1 MLELAD
7 GANVLSQIEHLY
19 DAALDGGL
27 FETVLDTVAQPLSG
41 AVVLLYG
48 QDTVRQNCNFLLHR
62 GLNVD
67 ALRSYMTGFVQ
78 RNVLFERQWAQ
89 MPGRIYQDYELLER
103 EAFVN
108 SRFYKDWLSWQGPY
122 ESATGIVLY
131 RSGMQQLVLEVRYPE
146 HKADILRQ
154 QVTRVLER
162 LAPHMMR
169 ATRIFHFR
177 HHHPMENQFI
187 NNILQL
193 LPFPV
198 VLVGRDARVQSMNA
212 RADVLARK
220 MEAIFLSADG
230 YLYAIDPA
238 DDVRLRSRIAELAQA
253 CRPSS
258 EIIVLKKH
266 DDSGHYFVSIM
277 TLEPS
282 PDMAGSPGYDHFGS
296 SDRRL
301 ALIIQDSAE
310 ALRLTHDALWR
321 IFGLTSAEAE
331 LASSLLNGRTI
342 GEYAAERAISKQ
354 TLRNQ
359 LASIMKKTDTSR
371 QSQLVA
377 LLTRL
382 AVSAVN

>member
-7 GANVLSQIEHLY
+7 SANVLAQIEHIY
-19 DAALDGGL
+19 DAALEGVL
-27 FETVLDTVAQPLSG
+27 FETVLDTVAQSFNG

-48 QDTVRQNCNFLLHR
+48 QDTVRQNCNFLMHR
-62 GLNVD
+62 GLNSD

-78 RNVLFERQWAQ
+78 RNSWFERQWAQ
-89 MPGRIYQDYELLER
+89 MPGRIYQDYELLDR
-103 EAFVN
+103 ETFVN

-122 ESATGIVLY
+122 EGATGMVLF
-131 RSGMQQLVLEVRYPE
+131 RSGTQQLVLEVRYPE
-146 HKADILRQ
+146 HKADSLRQ
-154 QVTRVLER
+154 EATRVLER
-162 LAPHMMR
+162 LAPHMVR
-169 ATRIFHFR
+169 AARIFHFR
-177 HHHPMENQFI
+177 QHHPMENQFI

-193 LPFPV
+193 LPFPI
-198 VLVGRDARVQSMNA
+198 VLVERDGRVQSMNS

-220 MEAIFLSADG
+220 MEAVFLSADG
-230 YLYAIDPA
+230 YLYAVDPA
-238 DDVRLRSRIAELAQA
+238 DDVKLRSRISELGQA
-253 CRPSS
+253 CRQSS
-258 EIIVLKKH
+258 EIVVLKKH
-266 DDSGHYFVSIM
+266 DNSGHYFVSIM
-277 TLEPS
+277 TLGPAI
-282 PDMAGSPGYDHFGS
+282 DTAGSPGYEHYGTAG
-296 SDRRL
+296 RRL

-331 LASSLLNGRTI
+331 LASSLLSGRTI
-342 GEYAAERAISKQ
+342 GEYAIEREISKQ

-359 LASIMKKTDTSR
+359 LASIMRKTDTSR